1 MVDGT
6 VKSDG
11 EDVENEARKRECLVP
26 KPKGLFGQIMGFP
39 EAKDRDGAV
48 VVVKSLE
55 EVRAAR
61 RNEKDERGS

>member
-1 MVDGT
+1 MAKED
-6 VKSDG
+6 S
-11 EDVENEARKRECLVP
+11 EDVEDESRRRECPVP

-55 EVRAAR
+55 EVRAR
-61 RNEKDERGS
+61 RRQEKGEPGS